1 MSTFLEMQQKIEDDL
16 NRTDLNTQV
25 QREINRAIRKY
36 AREPMWFSAKK
47 LNFSTAINQQY
58 YDSADG
64 LPSDIRIVNFVRLN
78 QNTATINTDTGAADA
93 YTFGT
98 TPATTAYNDGDS
110 FTFKVGA
117 ANANTGGST
126 VNIDAVGLADI
137 TRPNGVALQ
146 SGDLLGGQI
155 VTIVYNST
163 AGDFYL
169 RDNGGTYYEVHESAI
184 DKVVRRNVN
193 DNPGLPLSYAWFDSQ
208 LWFYPIPDQIYA
220 VEIWYEKYYA
230 DLSADADTNDFTTNP
245 EAEILI
251 EMEAEYQIYN
261 NIILDVEMAQ
271 KCRISRN
278 EALRNCREVT
288 ANFIGRHGH
297 IRATKF

>member
-1 MSTFLEMQQKIEDDL
+1 MSTYLQMRSKIEDDL
-16 NRTDLNTQV
+16 NRTDLTTQV
-25 QREINRAIRKY
+25 NREINRAIRKY

-78 QNTATINTDTGAADA
+78 QNTNTINTDTGAADA
-93 YTFGT
+93 YAFATS
-98 TPATTAYNDGDS
+98 PATTSYSDGDT
-110 FTFKVGA
+110 FTFKV
-117 ANANTGGST
+117 ANANTGAST
-126 VNIDAVGLADI
+126 VDIDSVGAVDI

-146 SGDLLGGQI
+146 EGDLLANQI

-169 RDNGGTYYEVHESAI
+169 RDNGGTYYEVDQRSI
-184 DKVVRRNVN
+184 DQVVRRNVN

-230 DLSADADTNDFTTNP
+230 DLSADGDTNDFTTNP

-261 NIILDVEMAQ
+261 NIILDTEMAQ
-271 KCRISRN
+271 KCRMARD
-278 EALRNCREVT
+278 EALKNCRLVT
-288 ANFIGRHGH
+288 QNFIGRHGE

>member
-1 MSTFLEMQQKIEDDL
+1 MSTYLQMRDKIEDDL
-16 NRTDLNTQV
+16 NRTDLTTQV
-25 QREINRAIRKY
+25 NREINRAIRKY

-64 LPSDIRIVNFVRLN
+64 LPTDIRIVNFVRLN
-78 QNTATINTDTGAADA
+78 QNTDTINTDTGSADA
-93 YTFGT
+93 YAFSTS
-98 TPATTAYNDGDS
+98 PATSSYSNGDT
-110 FTFKVGA
+110 FTFKV
-117 ANANTGGST
+117 ANANTGAST
-126 VNIDAVGLADI
+126 VDIDSVGAVDI

-146 SGDLLGGQI
+146 EGDLLANQI

-169 RDNGGTYYEVHESAI
+169 RDNGGTYYEVDQRSI
-184 DKVVRRNVN
+184 DQVVRRNVN
-193 DNPGLPLSYAWFDSQ
+193 DNPGLPLSYSWFDSQ

-230 DLSADADTNDFTTNP
+230 DLSADGDTNDFTTNP

-271 KCRISRN
+271 KCRMARD
-278 EALRNCREVT
+278 EALKNCRLVT
-288 ANFIGRHGH
+288 QNFIGRHGE